1 MIEKEIERYF
11 NERLSSYKKALRDEL
26 VTMFGR
32 ECNLFIL
39 EALEVPVV
47 YQVKKSNLDFYAE
60 NKDSLD
66 ANEQN
71 MIDYFVEKLGEDEIY
86 IIGSSERVI
95 TDLMKEY
102 ISYSY
107 FRINGRNY
115 INVDV
120 IFNPTRLYTT
130 DEEYICSLLAKMEYN
145 FQSNYEDTGFFRK
158 IRWTLSREI
167 VRRMHSKGYYL
178 FDNKN
183 LVEQFKEYGE
193 EYDRSVFET
202 KYYTNDRNLLNPIL
216 NVLPLYFT
224 NQNEF
229 FRLVGKDNFDRF
241 KDAFGEGFFDASKMD
256 EVYDSV
262 DAMKESMEK
271 SNGTEIIM
279 VDINNIANAL
289 KSMRDKQQKES
300 NIKEISTNGPILTQV
315 TTKPISAKASL
326 FGDLDLRTILNKIK
340 NIELIISKNDN
351 LQPIIN
357 NNGEKIMYIDAD
369 GKDTLDPPS
378 TRTR

>member
-26 VTMFGR
+26 ITMFGK
-32 ECNLFIL
+32 ECDLFIL
-39 EALEVPVV
+39 EALEVSVV
-47 YQVKKSNLDFYAE
+47 YQVKKSNLDFYVE

-71 MIDYFVEKLGEDEIY
+71 MIDYFMEKLGEDEIY

-102 ISYSY
+102 ISYAY
-107 FRINGRNY
+107 FRINGRSY
-115 INVDV
+115 INVNV
-120 IFNPTRLYTT
+120 IFDPTRLYTT

-145 FQSNYEDTGFFRK
+145 FQSNYEDTGLFRK
-158 IRWTLSREI
+158 IRWTLSCEI

-183 LVEQFKEYGE
+183 LVEQFKEDGE
-193 EYDRSVFET
+193 VYDRSVLET
-202 KYYTNDRNLLNPIL
+202 QYYTNDRNLLKPIL

-229 FRLVGKDNFDRF
+229 FRIVGKDNFDRF
-241 KDAFGEGFFDASKMD
+241 KDAFGEGFFDESKMD

-271 SNGTEIIM
+271 SNSTEIIM
-279 VDINNIANAL
+279 IDINTITKAL
-289 KSMRDKQQKES
+289 KSMRNKQQKES

-326 FGDLDLRTILNKIK
+326 FGDLDLTTILNKIK
-340 NIELIISKNDN
+340 LIISKNDN

-357 NNGEKIMYIDAD
+357 NYGEKIMYIDAN

-378 TRTR
+378 TKKR